1 MYFYFFF
8 LRIGVA
14 FTGISGDI
22 MEIQTLGK
30 SERFVGK
37 VHYKRQ
43 PVKHFFLLLS
53 DNQLIL
59 FWYFI
64 FNK

>member
-30 SERFVGK
+30 SERFVEK

-43 PVKHFFLLLS
+43 PVKHFFS
-53 DNQLIL
+53 ASV
-59 FWYFI
+59 
-64 FNK
+64 